1 MGKIKEQNKSY
12 LITVYRLKQILKRIE
27 LKLNKDKYNHFL
39 MVRYE
44 KVKRLILNVTL
55 ENQKQIVL

>member
-12 LITVYRLKQILKRIE
+12 LITVYRLKKILKRIE